1 MKKNVAS
8 VCLCIL
14 WLALGGSAFAQ
25 SSDTKLSVDIK
36 FPGGSGVVQQID
48 QARRLVRITPS
59 RHIGRGWPCWW
70 YVKLSGIKPGETIT
84 LVVAE
89 GFSGRWSRPDRA
101 AFSTDGKTWKQTPAG
116 RSEGKLTTYR
126 QKIDTAEVWFAWG
139 PPFVPSDAQ
148 QLVDSV
154 AKRSKH
160 ATAFE
165 LCKSAEGRAIPALRI
180 KQAGVDDARRVGIWI
195 NARQH
200 AWESGGSWVCR
211 GLTEWLVSDDPRAE
225 TLRKKSLITIVPIMD
240 IDNVAIGAGGKNQT
254 PHDHNRDW
262 DAKPHFKAVE
272 KAIAEIR
279 RQNAAGRFDLFVDL
293 HNPGPETKRP
303 FFYITPRKL
312 LSPRGRTNLDRFL
325 AAAAGEITGPLAYQG
340 EVHESGDAYDRNWKK
355 ISKNWVSLN
364 TRDHVVAVTLETA
377 WNTPH
382 STTAGY
388 QQVGRELGLAVERY
402 FRGETRGRMVGE

>member
-1 MKKNVAS
+1 MNDHRIAVYS
-8 VCLCIL
+8 CIL
-14 WLALGGSAFAQ
+14 SWALCGSALAETPR
-25 SSDTKLSVDIK
+25 TKLSLDVD
-36 FPGGSGVVQQID
+36 FPGGSGIVQQID
-48 QARRLVRITPS
+48 QARRMVRITPS
-59 RHIGRGWPCWW
+59 RHKDRGWPCWW
-70 YVKLSGIKPGETIT
+70 FVKLSGVKPGETIT
-84 LVVAE
+84 LVVTE
-89 GFSGRWSRPDRA
+89 GYSGRWSRPDRA

-116 RSEGKLTTYR
+116 RSEGKQTTYR
-126 QKIDTAEVWFAWG
+126 QKIDAAQVWFAWG
-139 PPFVPSDAQ
+139 PPFVPDDAQ
-148 QLVDSV
+148 KLVDRL
-154 AKRSKH
+154 AKQSKY

-165 LCKSAEGRAIPALRI
+165 LCKSAAGRATPALRI
-180 KQAGVDDARRVGIWI
+180 KQPGVDDARRVGIWI

-211 GLTEWLVSDDPRAE
+211 GLSEWIVSDDPRAE

-240 IDNVAIGAGGKNQT
+240 IDNAAIGAGGKNQT

-262 DAKPHFKAVE
+262 SAKPHYKAVE
-272 KAIAEIR
+272 AAIAEIR
-279 RQNAAGRFDLFVDL
+279 RQNTSGRFDMFLDL
-293 HNPGPETKRP
+293 HNPGPNATRP

-312 LSPRGRTNLDRFL
+312 LSPRGRINLDRFL
-325 AAAAGEITGPLAYQG
+325 AAAGEMAGPLAYQG
-340 EVHESGDAYDRNWKK
+340 EVHESGKQYDRNWKK

-388 QQVGRELGLAVERY
+388 QQVGRELGQAVERY